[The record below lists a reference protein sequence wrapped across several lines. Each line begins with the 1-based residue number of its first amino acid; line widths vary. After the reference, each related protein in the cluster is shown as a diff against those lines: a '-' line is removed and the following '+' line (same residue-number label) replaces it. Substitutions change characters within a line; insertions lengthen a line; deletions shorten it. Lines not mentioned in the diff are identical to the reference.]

1 MTATSQFLVCVANDG
16 AEDLQI
22 LKVYRALA
30 DEAAERHEMVRV
42 IDDSGEDYLYPRL
55 LFVPLPLTP
64 ALEERLEDLASV
76 PRSDR

>member
-30 DEAAERHEMVRV
+30 DEAAERHEMV
-42 IDDSGEDYLYPRL
+42 
-55 LFVPLPLTP
+55 
-64 ALEERLEDLASV
+64 
-76 PRSDR
+76 